1 MMVRESP
8 YEIPH
13 CTSRILLL

>member
-8 YEIPH
+8 YELPH

>member
-13 CTSRILLL
+13 CTRRILLL